1 MWGRVD
7 KTPKLPARRVKALPS
22 GAKEDIQIAE
32 FNTLAQQQAANEQ
45 RRQEQAKLNSGGQW
59 ESGEPNR
66 RKEKQG
72 PVFDAD
78 VVNPKNPPSNDA
90 TKTPLPSLTTKTKT
104 KTKVPYLNDSSKSTS
119 KISLGVVFLSPL
131 FVRRLLFCQAVKLC
145 NLEILFGPRGESLNP
160 TRW

>member
-1 MWGRVD
+1 MRLRSAG
-7 KTPKLPARRVKALPS
+7 
-22 GAKEDIQIAE
+22 
-32 FNTLAQQQAANEQ
+32 QQAANEQ
-45 RRQEQAKLNSGGQW
+45 ARQEQAKLNSGGQW

-90 TKTPLPSLTTKTKT
+90 TKTPLSSLTTKTKT

-119 KISLGVVFLSPL
+119 KISLGVVFLVILVAFWMTLNQAPGHKSN
-131 FVRRLLFCQAVKLC
+131 RLTVA
-145 NLEILFGPRGESLNP
+145 IGALFGKEQIA
-160 TRW
+160 